1 MRPIA
6 IAAVAFVTALAPL
19 ATAQA
24 PSRQD
29 LTRSLTG
36 RFGMD
41 DMQRAVLSAGLDSAE
56 PLVSTANDGV
66 AVIGGIWI
74 DAPAGMYLDWAE
86 SFADFDRGSSVQ
98 AVRKLSDP
106 PRLSDFDAMTLSKAE
121 LRELSKCRVGDCAL
135 QLDAAS
141 IHRIAALDWRRAD
154 APALATGV
162 IREMM
167 SGIAARYAGIGDPG
181 LPNYHDS
188 KRTTDVAGICASL
201 LDEAA
206 VSGLAP
212 PELLAYFAGR
222 PGAPLPRSTS
232 YLYWTTNSFGLKPT
246 TRLNHTVVYR
256 DTGGGT
262 AGIVATKMLYATH
275 YFHGGLEMRH
285 VMADPAVPGRF
296 LLVDVTRTRSDGL
309 TGVTGAVIGDT
320 VRRRGLESLR
330 KYLRFTKHAVEQRY
344 QQGAAALTCATRPSS
359 CVPGF

>member
-1 MRPIA
+1 MFAVKPARRIVTL
-6 IAAVAFVTALAPL
+6 AAAFAVFAPL
-19 ATAQA
+19 VAAQA
-24 PSRQD
+24 PSRQE
-29 LTRSLTG
+29 LTRALTS

-56 PLVSTANDGV
+56 PLVSSASDGV
-66 AVIGGIWI
+66 AVIGGIWVA
-74 DAPAGMYLDWAE
+74 APAAFYLEWAE

-98 AVRKLSDP
+98 AVRKLSNP
-106 PRLSDFDAMTLSKAE
+106 PRLSDFDGMTLSKAE
-121 LRELSKCRVGDCAL
+121 LRDLSTCRVGDCAL

-141 IHRIAALDWRRAD
+141 INRIAALDWRRRD
-154 APALATGV
+154 APSLATGV

-167 SGIAARYAGIGDPG
+167 FGIAARYAEIGDAG

-188 KRTTDVAGICASL
+188 KRTTDVAGMCASL
-201 LDEAA
+201 LDEEASA
-206 VSGLAP
+206 GLAP
-212 PELLAYFAGR
+212 SELLAYFAGR
-222 PGAPLPRSTS
+222 PGAPLPQSTS

-256 DTGGGT
+256 GTRNGT

-285 VMADPAVPGRF
+285 VMADPAAPGRF

-330 KYLRFTKHAVEQRY
+330 KYLRFTKYAVEQRY
-344 QQGAAALTCATRPSS
+344 RLQGASGGTGGLQ
-359 CVPGF
+359 